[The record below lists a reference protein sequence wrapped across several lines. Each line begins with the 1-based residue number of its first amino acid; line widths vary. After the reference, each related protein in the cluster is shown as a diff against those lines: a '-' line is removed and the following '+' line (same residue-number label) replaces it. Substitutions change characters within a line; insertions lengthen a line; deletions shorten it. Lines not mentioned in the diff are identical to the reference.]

1 LVEMGIDESD
11 EEEDTEEKE
20 DNSLFTLQKHDG

>member
-1 LVEMGIDESD
+1 MGIDESD
-11 EEEDTEEKE
+11 EEEEDTEEKE